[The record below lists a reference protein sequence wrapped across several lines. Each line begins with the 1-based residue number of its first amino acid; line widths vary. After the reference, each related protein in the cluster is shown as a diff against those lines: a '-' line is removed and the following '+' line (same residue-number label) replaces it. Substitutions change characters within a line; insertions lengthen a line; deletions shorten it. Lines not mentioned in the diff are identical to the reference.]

1 MKLLSFGEILWDVYP
16 DRKYIGGAPLNFAA
30 HFSRHGGE
38 VYMLSSLGDDELG
51 NDALKVLRNWGIS
64 ANYVS
69 KSEYP
74 TGRCLVALDE
84 NSVPTY
90 NLLENVAWDNITAE
104 NIDED
109 FDVLYFGTL
118 ALRDIKNRKTLEKV
132 LKKEYREIFCDV
144 NLRTPFYSKESVNFV
159 FENATIVKISD
170 EELAEVL
177 AFVGIDEDDFE
188 KICFEIEKKF
198 PNIKIVIITLGQK
211 GAVAYD
217 GSKMFRVPAVPC
229 EVVSTVGAGDSFS
242 ASFLWKYMSDE
253 AVEESLIHASK
264 IASFVVSQYDAV
276 PEYEEDLL

>member
-30 HFSRHGGE
+30 HFSRHSGDA
-38 VYMLSSLGDDELG
+38 YMLSALGDDELG
-51 NDALKVLRNWGIS
+51 RDALNVLRNWGIS
-64 ANYVS
+64 VNYVS
-69 KSEYP
+69 KSEHP
-74 TGRCLVALDE
+74 TGRCLVTLDE
-84 NSVPTY
+84 NSLPAYSLV
-90 NLLENVAWDNITAE
+90 ENVAWDNITAE
-104 NIDED
+104 NLDEE

-118 ALRDIKNRKTLEKV
+118 ALRDVKNIKTLKKV

-144 NLRTPFYSKESVNFV
+144 NLRPPFYSKESVNFV

-170 EELAEVL
+170 EELPKVL
-177 AFVGIDEDDFE
+177 AFVGIDEDDCG
-188 KICFEIEKKF
+188 KVCFEIERKF

-217 GSKMFRVPAVPC
+217 GSKMFRVPAIPC

-242 ASFLWKYMSDE
+242 ASFLWKYMSGE
-253 AVEESLIHASK
+253 TVEESLIHASK

-276 PEYEEDLL
+276 PEYGEDLL